1 MAASIESRLSN
12 EAIAS
17 QAVTS
22 ARMAKYANQPAN
34 TRRMYI
40 GYQKE
45 WQGGTFST
53 CIHFVLFTSV
63 GSTQV
68 ATVHCNTYWYRGKVV
83 HSCLSSLA
91 RRFW

>member
-1 MAASIESRLSN
+1 MASSIESRLSN

-17 QAVTS
+17 QAVAS

-45 WQGGTFST
+45 WQVGTFFT

-63 GSTQV
+63 HDEQASKQV
-68 ATVHCNTYWYRGKVV
+68 R
-83 HSCLSSLA
+83 SLVC
-91 RRFW
+91 